1 MKLPRNYY
9 NEAVAGIFNARQWGP
24 VLELLRL
31 AQEELDSERRRADEA
46 ETTLDAV
53 PDYIAYYLTVAAEG
67 DAPETFANWFN
78 GAR

>member
-24 VLELLRL
+24 VLELLSQ
-31 AQEELDSERRRADEA
+31 AQEELDAQRRRADEA
-46 ETTLDAV
+46 ETMLHAV